1 MDARLTTEIIVA
13 KLLLDAQL
21 IDTHLVTAASFTAVT
36 VPVAFALLLRH
47 WGAEMRTP
55 LSETR
60 LKDEPNVR

>member
-1 MDARLTTEIIVA
+1 MA

-21 IDTHLVTAASFTAVT
+21 IDTHLFTALVTAASFTAVT